1 MVAAAEVRDTGAADA
16 MQRWLITFGIV
27 LLAAGLLW
35 PWLDR
40 LGLGRLPGD
49 IVVERESFRLYIPL
63 GTSLVVS
70 VVLTVLLWLAN
81 R

>member
-1 MVAAAEVRDTGAADA
+1 
-16 MQRWLITFGIV
+16 MQRWLIIFGIV

-35 PWLDR
+35 PWLGK

-70 VVLTVLLWLAN
+70 LVLTLILWLAN

>member
-1 MVAAAEVRDTGAADA
+1 MSRF
-16 MQRWLITFGIV
+16 LILLGLV

-35 PWLDR
+35 PLLAK

-49 IVVERESFRLYIPL
+49 FVIERESFRLYLPL
-63 GTSLVVS
+63 GTSLLISLALSLVFW
-70 VVLTVLLWLAN
+70 LLN

>member
-1 MVAAAEVRDTGAADA
+1 
-16 MQRWLITFGIV
+16 MQRWLIVFGIV

-49 IVVERESFRLYIPL
+49 LVVERESFRLYIPR
-63 GTSLVVS
+63 GTSRVVR
-70 VVLTVLLWLAN
+70 VVLTVVLWLAN